1 MISLFW
7 GLIGGLRGWL
17 DPIGKIVGSIADAKV
32 AHRNAQTEEERIA
45 SQERIN
51 ALNARRDILLA
62 TSRADRWIRAAFA
75 LPFIIYNA
83 KLVVWD
89 KVLALGSTDPL
100 SNELFQIEMICIGFY
115 FLYEITS
122 RLKR

>member
-1 MISLFW
+1 MITLFW
-7 GLIGGLRGWL
+7 GLIGAVRGWL

-62 TSRADRWIRAAFA
+62 TSRTDRWIRAAFA

-89 KVLALGSTDPL
+89 KVLSLGSTDPL